1 MRIKSVIDFVRKLM
15 PILEF
20 YKDRTVNEMLDDIYR
35 NCCKAGLTDT
45 MSSETEP
52 PAQPK
57 RKAKAEWL
65 SAEEAIARIRGMDE
79 DECQV
84 FLNSSCRL
92 VELREIARQLQIKIK
107 SKANKKEIVAT
118 IASQRN
124 KLVDNAQGV
133 LREAGGKKNRLGDAA
148 TQVAGMKQ
156 DEIIDFLGGFNKS
169 EILEISRRLN
179 LQISASNTKANIIL
193 LIAKHFG
200 YKEVSRRMFE
210 RPRRL

>member
-1 MRIKSVIDFVRKLM
+1 MKIKSILDFVRKLI

-20 YKDRTVNEMLDDIYR
+20 YRDRTVNEMLDDIYR
-35 NCCKAGLTDT
+35 NCCTTVPINAV
-45 MSSETEP
+45 SSKIEP
-52 PAQPK
+52 PVQPE

-65 SAEEAIARIRGMDE
+65 SAEEAITRMQGMDNE
-79 DECQV
+79 KCQA
-84 FLNSSCRL
+84 FLNSSCRV
-92 VELREIARQLQIKIK
+92 VELREIAHQLQIKIR
-107 SKANKKEIVAT
+107 SNANKKEIAAA

-124 KLVDNAQGV
+124 NLVNKAQGV
-133 LREAGGKKNRLGDAA
+133 WQEAKEKTDRLGDAA
-148 TQVAGMKQ
+148 AKIAAMKQ

-179 LQISASNTKANIIL
+179 LQISASNTKPNIIL

-200 YKEVSRRMFE
+200 FKEVSRRMFE